1 MRKVSLKKSAAII
14 LSIACV
20 AGSLIGCGGS
30 SNSGSSASSNSSA
43 ASGQSALKK
52 ITVVSR
58 EDGSGTRGAFIEL
71 FGIEEK
77 DASGKKIDNT
87 TEDANITNS
96 TEVMMQ
102 TVAGNPAAIG
112 YTSLGALNS
121 SVKALKVDGAEA
133 TVANV
138 KSGSYKVTRPF
149 NIATKESVSD
159 AATDFI
165 NFILS
170 AEGQKVVE
178 DKGYISEGNKGAF
191 KSSGAS
197 GKVVVGGSSSV
208 TPVMEKLIEAYKK
221 VNANVT
227 IELQQSDSTTGMTQ
241 AGDGTVDI
249 GMASRELKDSEK
261 SKGLKGTKIA
271 IDGIAVI
278 VNKDN
283 SLDSITS
290 EQVKSIFTG
299 KVTDWSQ
306 VK

>member
-138 KSGSYKVTRPF
+138 KSGTYKVTRPF

-261 SKGLKGTKIA
+261 SKGLKDIKIA

>member
-191 KSSGAS
+191 KSNGAS

>member
-77 DASGKKIDNT
+77 DASGKKVDNT

-149 NIATKESVSD
+149 NIATKESVSE

-191 KSSGAS
+191 KSNGAS

>member
-149 NIATKESVSD
+149 NIATKESVSE

-191 KSSGAS
+191 KSNGAS

-221 VNANVT
+221 INANVT

-261 SKGLKGTKIA
+261 SKGLKDIKIA

>member
-149 NIATKESVSD
+149 NIATKESVSE

-191 KSSGAS
+191 KSNGAS

-221 VNANVT
+221 INANVT

>member
-30 SNSGSSASSNSSA
+30 SNSGSSASSNSSTT
-43 ASGQSALKK
+43 SGQSALKK

-149 NIATKESVSD
+149 NIATKESVSE

>member
-1 MRKVSLKKSAAII
+1 MRKISLKKYAAVM

-20 AGSLIGCGGS
+20 AGALVGCG
-30 SNSGSSASSNSSA
+30 NNNSASSNSG
-43 ASGQSALKK
+43 ASGNKAKK
-52 ITVVSR
+52 EITVVSR
-58 EDGSGTRGAFIEL
+58 EDGSGTRGAFVEL
-71 FGIEEK
+71 FGIEEA
-77 DASGKKIDNT
+77 DASGKKVDKT

-102 TVAGNPAAIG
+102 TVAGNSAAIG

-121 SVKALKVDGAEA
+121 SIKALKVDGAEA

-149 NIATKESVSD
+149 NIATKDNLSD

-165 NFILS
+165 NYILS

-191 KSSGAS
+191 TSNGAS

-221 VNANVT
+221 VNPNVT
-227 IELQQSDSTTGMTQ
+227 LELQQSDSTTGMTK
-241 AGDGTVDI
+241 AAEGTLDI

-261 SKGLKGTKIA
+261 AKGLKDTKIA

-290 EQVKSIFTG
+290 AQVKAIFTG
-299 KVTDWSQ
+299 QTTDWSQ
-306 VK
+306 VQ

>member
-1 MRKVSLKKSAAII
+1 MRKISLKKYAAVM

-20 AGSLIGCGGS
+20 AGALVGCG
-30 SNSGSSASSNSSA
+30 NNNSASSNSG
-43 ASGQSALKK
+43 ASGNKAKK
-52 ITVVSR
+52 EITVVSR

-71 FGIEEK
+71 FGIEEA
-77 DASGKKIDNT
+77 DASGKKVDKT

-102 TVAGNPAAIG
+102 TVAGNSAAIG

-121 SVKALKVDGAEA
+121 SIKALKVDGAEA

-149 NIATKESVSD
+149 NIATKDNLSD

-165 NFILS
+165 NYILS

-191 KSSGAS
+191 TSNGAS

-221 VNANVT
+221 VNPNVT
-227 IELQQSDSTTGMTQ
+227 LELQQSDSTTGMTK
-241 AGDGTVDI
+241 AAEGTLDI

-261 SKGLKGTKIA
+261 AKGLKDTKIA

-290 EQVKSIFTG
+290 EQVKAIFTG
-299 KVTDWSQ
+299 QTTDWSQ

>member
-43 ASGQSALKK
+43 TSGQSALKK

-149 NIATKESVSD
+149 NIATKESVSE

-165 NFILS
+165 NYILS

-191 KSSGAS
+191 KSNGAS

-227 IELQQSDSTTGMTQ
+227 IKLQQSDSTTGMTQ

>member
-121 SVKALKVDGAEA
+121 PVKALKVDGAEA

-149 NIATKESVSD
+149 NIATKESVSE

-261 SKGLKGTKIA
+261 SKGLKGIKIA

>member
-43 ASGQSALKK
+43 TSGQSALKK

-121 SVKALKVDGAEA
+121 SVMALKVDGAEA

-149 NIATKESVSD
+149 NIATKESVSE